1 MVLGVWET
9 TRLQQGHKL
18 SADGVWGFFMF
29 LNQWKLSSKKFLSV
43 GSQFV
48 SLSTSVQNLGEIF
61 LADPNPVSARH
72 SHAHRGMLCFGC
84 YATIQGIKRF
94 VSEGKDVVVL
104 LQQKG
109 TLEALLFNSNLLTI
123 TSFWNREVLFVL
135 E

>member
-1 MVLGVWET
+1 MHTE
-9 TRLQQGHKL
+9 
-18 SADGVWGFFMF
+18 
-29 LNQWKLSSKKFLSV
+29 
-43 GSQFV
+43 
-48 SLSTSVQNLGEIF
+48 E
-61 LADPNPVSARH
+61 
-72 SHAHRGMLCFGC
+72 CFGC